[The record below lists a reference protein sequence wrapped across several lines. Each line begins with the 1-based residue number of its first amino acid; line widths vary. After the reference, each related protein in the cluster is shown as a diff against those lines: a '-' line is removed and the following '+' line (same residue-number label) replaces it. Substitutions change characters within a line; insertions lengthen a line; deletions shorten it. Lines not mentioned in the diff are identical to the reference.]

1 MNKPKFI
8 SYVNLH
14 MIIHTVHTLPYVE
27 TVVSVVVVETSDPLT
42 CFFDAFNYLMV
53 FISR

>member
-1 MNKPKFI
+1 
-8 SYVNLH
+8 

-27 TVVSVVVVETSDPLT
+27 TVVSVVVVVKTSGTLT
-42 CFFDAFNYLMV
+42 RFFDAFNYLLV